1 MAKTNVKTTGLPKV
15 KSTQKTSQPYQRK
28 RGGGTELQKNVK

>member
-15 KSTQKTSQPYQRK
+15 KTVKKTSQPYQRA
-28 RGGGTELQKNVK
+28 RGGGSELAKTVK

>member
-15 KSTQKTSQPYQRK
+15 KPTQKASKPYQRA
-28 RGGGTELQKNVK
+28 RGGGADLAKNVK